1 LLNIIAGLKKNDM
14 SPVDLMVNHVP
25 VIPPKFRPFSITGN
39 TFLPGD
45 ANEMYKD
52 LIEYRRLYERTAKE
66 FGHEGAG
73 EVYADMNNAAKAV
86 YGYGESPN
94 PKTRA
99 RAVKGFFDTVTGT
112 NPKTSMYQSKMLS
125 KPVDTVGRGVIIPD
139 ADLGMDEVGI
149 PEEMAWKLYGSYI
162 QRNLVRGGMSPG
174 GALKHVKDRSPQAL
188 KALERE
194 MPDRPVVI
202 TRSPAWHKYNVIG
215 QNPHIVKG
223 DAIQVNTFT
232 MEGVG
237 GDFDGD
243 CQFAHIQLL
252 RRKNKL
258 QNSFFTQGCTS
269 LV

>member
-1 LLNIIAGLKKNDM
+1 
-14 SPVDLMVNHVP
+14 
-25 VIPPKFRPFSITGN
+25 
-39 TFLPGD
+39 
-45 ANEMYKD
+45 MYKD

-66 FGHEGAG
+66 FGHEGSG

-243 CQFAHIQLL
+243 CQFAHVQLL
-252 RRKNKL
+252 RRKK
-258 QNSFFTQGCTS
+258 
-269 LV
+269 